1 MEQRSAKTRI
11 NPGIVTML
19 PVGTLL
25 LLGFAVPITVVALY
39 SFMPPRTFGLSG
51 QPTLANYRAVF
62 TEGYAVPL
70 AWSLAG
76 ALATTAIC
84 LVLAWPTAKALTR
97 YAGRFA
103 TIATILIALPI
114 FISESVRLFGAALF
128 MMPGGG
134 ILAGSLNALFGWSL
148 GSVLYTKTAAV
159 IGLVYIHFPFMLFPT
174 VLGLSLVPQDQLDAA
189 RDLGGSG
196 WQVFRE
202 VELPLAAPGIL
213 VGVLLTFV
221 LSLGANAEASI
232 LGGQTV
238 TVVARA
244 IEQRFNY
251 AQDWPLGAALTM
263 LVIFV
268 TAAVVLPV
276 VARLD
281 LDRLIRR

>member
-1 MEQRSAKTRI
+1 MAQRSAKTRI

-25 LLGFAVPITVVALY
+25 LLGFAVPILVVALY